1 MAGVLA
7 SGILRHRAYIL
18 LVLSLIVAGV
28 GLVAQAPASR
38 IATRS
43 DVDKWMTEL
52 SNWGRWGKDD
62 EKGTVNLITPARR
75 KAAAA
80 LVTEGFSVS
89 LSRDTDSTA
98 APDNGTP
105 FVHKMSEP
113 AGGAFNMDEFG
124 IFFHGWA
131 YTHFDAL
138 SHVFYKDTMYN
149 GFPASSVTKAGAG
162 KLAVTAYR
170 DGIAGR
176 GVIVDIAR
184 LKGVPYLDGPTA
196 VYPEDLDAWEKS
208 TGVRIGAGD
217 LVFVRTGRWARRAA
231 KGPWDP
237 GAESAGLHAS
247 SARWLKARDVAVF
260 GSDTSGDVRP
270 SGVDGVDFPVHQL
283 LLVAMGTP
291 MFDQCD
297 LEAVASAAAARKRWT
312 FFVTAAPIRAV
323 GGTGGPVNIVAIF

>member
-7 SGILRHRAYIL
+7 SGILRHRPSIL
-18 LVLSLIVAGV
+18 LVLSLVSLVAAGAA
-28 GLVAQAPASR
+28 GLAAQAPSSR
-38 IATRS
+38 AATRA
-43 DVDKWMTEL
+43 DVEKWMTEL

-98 APDNGTP
+98 GPDNGTP

-113 AGGAFNMDEFG
+113 AGGAFNMDEFD

-138 SHVFYKDTMYN
+138 SHVFYKDAMYN
-149 GFPASSVTKAGAG
+149 GFPASSVTKAGAS

-176 GVIVDIAR
+176 GVIVDIPR
-184 LKGVPYLDGPTA
+184 LK
-196 VYPEDLDAWEKS
+196 
-208 TGVRIGAGD
+208 
-217 LVFVRTGRWARRAA
+217 
-231 KGPWDP
+231 
-237 GAESAGLHAS
+237 
-247 SARWLKARDVAVF
+247 
-260 GSDTSGDVRP
+260 
-270 SGVDGVDFPVHQL
+270 
-283 LLVAMGTP
+283 
-291 MFDQCD
+291 
-297 LEAVASAAAARKRWT
+297 
-312 FFVTAAPIRAV
+312 
-323 GGTGGPVNIVAIF
+323 